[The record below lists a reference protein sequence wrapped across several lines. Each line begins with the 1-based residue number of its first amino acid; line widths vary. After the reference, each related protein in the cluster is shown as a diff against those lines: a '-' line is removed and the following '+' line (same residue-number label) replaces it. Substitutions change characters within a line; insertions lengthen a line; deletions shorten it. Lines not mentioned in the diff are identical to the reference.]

1 MLFPCPEGSVVGKSF
16 QSEVEV
22 RLKAKS
28 RCEMRP
34 EVSPEAAKIVSF
46 LAVPAATFA
55 TEDHCSTGQKTSF
68 LSSPGHA
75 VALFCRLRFGKPCHF
90 YRFRPQRLTL
100 KITPAQVSEVSPAAA
115 QIVSF
120 LAVPAAT
127 FDTEDHLSTG
137 QKTSFLSSS
146 GHAVSLF

>member
-46 LAVPAATFA
+46 FAVPAATFA
-55 TEDHCSTGQKTSF
+55 TEAHRSTGQKTS
-68 LSSPGHA
+68 S
-75 VALFCRLRFGKPCHF
+75 
-90 YRFRPQRLTL
+90 
-100 KITPAQVSEVSPAAA
+100 
-115 QIVSF
+115 
-120 LAVPAAT
+120 
-127 FDTEDHLSTG
+127 
-137 QKTSFLSSS
+137 
-146 GHAVSLF
+146 

>member
-46 LAVPAATFA
+46 LKVPAATFGGA
-55 TEDHCSTGQKTSF
+55 NCTPKLQNLLF
-68 LSSPGHA
+68 L
-75 VALFCRLRFGKPCHF
+75 
-90 YRFRPQRLTL
+90 
-100 KITPAQVSEVSPAAA
+100 
-115 QIVSF
+115 
-120 LAVPAAT
+120 
-127 FDTEDHLSTG
+127 
-137 QKTSFLSSS
+137 
-146 GHAVSLF
+146 